1 MADAPIPRP
10 GLSNSGQS
18 AKDVRQWRITEHLV
32 TNGDSSPQELAREF
46 DVSLMTIHRDLDAL
60 ERRGVVR
67 KFHGGVTVQPSG
79 VFESQLS
86 FRLRA
91 NPLEKQ
97 AIAHAALQYVHPGM
111 SIMLDDSTSALQ
123 MIPGLKERGPLHVV
137 TNFVQAISRLAEIA
151 DEANLTIMGTGG
163 LYDHP
168 HDALVGLQCVEQI
181 SQIRADALF
190 MSTSAVSG
198 CEGYHQEERIVAI
211 KRAMMQSATSRYLLI
226 DHMKLGRVALHRV
239 ASLREFDLVITDD
252 GADPET
258 LREWDSAGI
267 TYEIA
272 PAI

>member
-1 MADAPIPRP
+1 MADALHPPPARSQDGQRP
-10 GLSNSGQS
+10 
-18 AKDVRQWRITEHLV
+18 KDVRQWRITEHLV
-32 TNGDSSPQELAREF
+32 HHGDSSPQELAREF
-46 DVSLMTIHRDLDAL
+46 NVSLMTIHRDLDAL

-91 NPLEKQ
+91 NPLEKR
-97 AIAHAALQYVHPGM
+97 AIAEAALRYVHPGM

-123 MIPGLKERGPLHVV
+123 MVPGLKERGPLHVA

-151 DEANLTIMGTGG
+151 DEGNLTIMGMGG
-163 LYDHP
+163 LYDQP

-181 SQIRADALF
+181 SNIRADALF

-198 CEGYHQEERIVAI
+198 CEGFHQEERIVAI
-211 KRAMMQSATSRYLLI
+211 KRAMMQASTTRYLLI
-226 DHMKLGRVALHRV
+226 DHLKLGRVALHRV
-239 ASLREFDLVITDD
+239 APLKDFDLVITDE
-252 GADPET
+252 GADPEV
-258 LREWDSAGI
+258 LREWENAGI

-272 PAI
+272 PSI